1 MAEVPD
7 FGENVSRNH
16 RPTGNGRKTGGE
28 RIMPLR
34 ARLIVLVGL
43 VLLLSIAGGGTL
55 VVWRAMHSVQ
65 TELQAALDV
74 GARTVRNGYADVAE
88 TGGAATELRHLVAT
102 FDGNRHVRATLLT
115 ADGTGVAASELFPPT
130 QHVPG
135 WFVRMIA
142 GAPLE
147 VRLAVPA
154 DVGGGGAIVLQTDPI
169 NEIGEVWV
177 QSRDA
182 MLVLGGFAGASA
194 VLISLAVGRALLPL
208 KALSDA
214 FEHIGKGEYHGR
226 LPAKGPTEVMRVV
239 NGFNRMTGQLA
250 SADAQNH
257 RLNERLL
264 TLQEEERA
272 DLARDLHDEVGPLLF
287 AVDMTA
293 AAIERLPGGR
303 DASIAAHAQSI
314 HEAVAHM
321 QRHVREILGRLRP
334 IETIGLQSAIERLV
348 AFWHGRRPDI
358 SFNVVVAEEEDRIGR
373 EVRETIYRVVQES
386 VSNAIRHGAPS
397 HVTIMVAYTDDSS
410 VHVEVTD
417 DGVGMVAGRISGSTR
432 LGLVGMRE
440 RVSAIAG
447 ALSIT
452 PGRDGK
458 GIAVMVRLPCEAP
471 FEAQG
476 DMRA

>member
-1 MAEVPD
+1 M
-7 FGENVSRNH
+7 
-16 RPTGNGRKTGGE
+16 T
-28 RIMPLR
+28 LR
-34 ARLIVLVGL
+34 VRLIALVGL
-43 VLLLSIAGGGTL
+43 VLLISITSGGTL
-55 VVWRAMHSVQ
+55 VAWRAMHSVQ
-65 TELQAALDV
+65 TELRAALDV

-88 TGGAATELRHLVAT
+88 TDGAAKELRHLVAT
-102 FDGNRHVRATLLT
+102 FDGNRHVRATLQG
-115 ADGTGVAASELFPPT
+115 ADGAAVAVSELFPPT

-135 WFVRMIA
+135 WFVRLIV
-142 GAPLE
+142 GAAPM
-147 VRLAVPA
+147 VRLQVPT

-169 NEIGEVWV
+169 NEIGEVWA

-194 VLISLAVGRALLPL
+194 VLISLAVGRALRPL

-214 FEHIGKGEYHGR
+214 FEHVGKGEYHGR
-226 LPAKGPTEVMRVV
+226 LPAKGPIELMRVV
-239 NGFNRMTGQLA
+239 DGFNRMTGQLA

-264 TLQEEERA
+264 TLQAEERA

-303 DASIAAHAQSI
+303 EAAIAAHAQSI
-314 HEAVAHM
+314 HEAVARM

-334 IETIGLQSAIERLV
+334 IQTIGLQVAIERLV

-358 SFNVVVAEEEDRIGR
+358 SFTVAVAAEEDRLGSD
-373 EVRETIYRVVQES
+373 VRETIYRVVQES

-397 HVTIMVAYTDDSS
+397 QVTIGVAYTADGS
-410 VHVEVTD
+410 VCVEVTD
-417 DGVGMVAGRISGSTR
+417 DGVGMVAGRASASTR

-447 ALSIT
+447 TLSIM
-452 PGRDGK
+452 PGRDGR
-458 GIAVMVRLPCEAP
+458 GIGVVVRLPCEAP
-471 FEAQG
+471 FEAEG
-476 DMRA
+476 DVRA